1 MHLCLY
7 NVSINNPIYDN
18 KLTFNR
24 QFKIYSNRYYVV
36 LCIIYIHMYKLSW
49 QRHYNMPEI
58 GNVGK
63 WCDVS
68 TQGDDDG
75 TFYFLWW
82 YLFTFTWET
91 EEEYFANVGDEKRYK
106 VSSLD
111 PNTPQ
116 NETNSPTQKMPPT
129 LDSI

>member
-63 WCDVS
+63 
-68 TQGDDDG
+68 
-75 TFYFLWW
+75 
-82 YLFTFTWET
+82 
-91 EEEYFANVGDEKRYK
+91 
-106 VSSLD
+106 
-111 PNTPQ
+111 
-116 NETNSPTQKMPPT
+116 
-129 LDSI
+129 